1 MGTAVV
7 LCAMAVAMLIVAGAR
22 LRHLGGIVTVGAL
35 VATIAILAEPYIP
48 ARAPAGVPRPGAA

>member
-22 LRHLGGIVTVGAL
+22 LRHLGDRGG
-35 VATIAILAEPYIP
+35 
-48 ARAPAGVPRPGAA
+48 RGPRGE